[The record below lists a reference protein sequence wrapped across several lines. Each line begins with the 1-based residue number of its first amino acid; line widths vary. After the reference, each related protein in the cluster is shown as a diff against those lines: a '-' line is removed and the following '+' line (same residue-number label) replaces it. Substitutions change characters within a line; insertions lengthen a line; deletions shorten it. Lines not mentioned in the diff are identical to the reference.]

1 MAQAPGA
8 ADVLA
13 EPKKPSDL
21 LAVQEGAVVSR
32 TLIDRPTGTV
42 TLFGFDRDQGL
53 SEHHAP
59 YDALV
64 EVLDGEVE
72 VTISGKP
79 FQMKA
84 GEFLLIPA
92 QAAHALRAKTPM
104 KMLLTMVRS

>member
-1 MAQAPGA
+1 MAQTQGTAS
-8 ADVLA
+8 VLA

-21 LAVQEGAVVSR
+21 LTVQEGAVVSR

-42 TLFGFDRDQGL
+42 TLFAFDKDQGL

-72 VTISGKP
+72 VTVSGRP
-79 FQMKA
+79 YRMQA
-84 GEFLLIPA
+84 GDFLLIPA
-92 QAAHALRAKTPM
+92 QAAHALRAESPM